1 MLLMNKREFP
11 DLLCLII
18 GIILLGDTMFDKAK
32 SLLLNWQYLADDYA
46 QAHQTI
52 GNQRCHL
59 LGIPLIVLAIT
70 QWTQLPAGN
79 PVPLIV
85 IFLPLY
91 YIWNIRLGIAMTIVI
106 AIMAIIALFLTAW
119 ISLVLFIIGWICQFV
134 GHLVFE
140 KKQPAFTKNLIHL
153 LVGPAWILQ
162 KYLSKLTV

>member
-1 MLLMNKREFP
+1 MNNREFQ
-11 DLLCLII
+11 DLLYLLIGNRLI
-18 GIILLGDTMFDKAK
+18 GTDMIAKTKAT
-32 SLLLNWQYLADDYA
+32 LLNWQYLANDYA

-59 LGIPLIVLAIT
+59 IGIPLIVLAIV

-79 PVPLIV
+79 PVPLI
-85 IFLPLY
+85 ILFLPLY

-119 ISLVLFIIGWICQFV
+119 ISLALFIIGWIFQFV
-134 GHLVFE
+134 GHLVYE

-162 KYLSKLTV
+162 KYILKLTV